1 MIKLSMNQNL
11 TVRKYLLAGATYK
24 EASEAANCS
33 VATAARIARK
43 LKTQLA
49 VELQYIK
56 SIETIIEVTV

>member
-11 TVRKYLLAGATYK
+11 VVRKYLLAGASYQ

-33 VATAARIARK
+33 ISTAARVARK
-43 LKTQLA
+43 LKTQLS

-56 SIETIIEVTV
+56 SIEAVIEVAV

>member
-33 VATAARIARK
+33 MATAARVAKK
-43 LKTQLA
+43 LKDEPVKQA
-49 VELQYIK
+49 AMM
-56 SIETIIEVTV
+56 STIQEVLKWN